1 MPTFKDKPLIT
12 SSGHDIHEE
21 KFKIKY
27 SDIPIDIP
35 MALEEPSN
43 ENTETKD
50 YFEWP
55 PESLLDI
62 QYDDRKLFW
71 LGSQNP
77 ESLKGL
83 FSVPTKLTREY
94 ILGNR

>member
-12 SSGHDIHEE
+12 SSGYDMREE

-43 ENTETKD
+43 ENTET
-50 YFEWP
+50 
-55 PESLLDI
+55 
-62 QYDDRKLFW
+62 
-71 LGSQNP
+71 
-77 ESLKGL
+77 
-83 FSVPTKLTREY
+83 
-94 ILGNR
+94 